1 VADETNQWPAGTP
14 DQPRLYALA
23 ESVGRLDGLDGPAEA
38 VARKVRGLLD
48 PGAVKDAI
56 SGTWLGHPLHPLLT
70 DIPIGSWS
78 SAAVLDLVGGRQ
90 SRAGAERLVGIG
102 ILAAVPTAITGT
114 SDWADS
120 TPADAT
126 VRRIGAVHAVANTA
140 ALLLYGSSLRA
151 RRRGRHRRGVLLGM
165 AGLGA
170 LAAGGHLGGHLSYDK
185 GVGVQQ
191 TAFTALPDEW
201 TPTVP
206 EADVVEGEATHAS
219 ADGFDVLLAR
229 HEGRI
234 YALADRC
241 THRGGSLSGGEVA
254 DGCVTCPLHESVFR
268 LADGAVMRGPAG
280 APEPAFD
287 VRVESGTVGVRARAE
302 TG

>member
-1 VADETNQWPAGTP
+1 MAEPRQWSAGRP
-14 DQPRLYALA
+14 DRPRLYALA
-23 ESVGRLDGLDGPAEA
+23 ERVGSLDGLDEPAEA

-56 SGTWLGHPLHPLLT
+56 SGAWLGHALHPLLT

-78 SAAVLDLVGGRQ
+78 SATMLDLFGGRR
-90 SRAGAERLVGIG
+90 SRAAAQRLIGIG
-102 ILAAVPTAITGT
+102 ALAAVPTAVTGT
-114 SDWADS
+114 SDWADT
-120 TPADAT
+120 TPADDA

-140 ALLLYGSSLRA
+140 ALLLYGTSLRA
-151 RRRGRHRRGVLLGM
+151 RRRGRHGRGVVLGF

-170 LAAGGHLGGHLSYDK
+170 LVVGGHLGGHLSYDK
-185 GVGVQQ
+185 GVGVDQ
-191 TAFTALPDEW
+191 TVFRSRPEEW

-206 EADVVEGEATHAS
+206 ERRVREGEATRAS
-219 ADGFDVLLAR
+219 AGDLDVLLAR

-241 THRGGSLSGGEVA
+241 THRGGSLSEGTLA
-254 DGCVTCPLHESVFR
+254 DGCVTCPLHGSVFR

-287 VRVESGTVGVRARAE
+287 VRVEEGIVEVRA
-302 TG
+302 

>member
-1 VADETNQWPAGTP
+1 VGDETTQWPAGTP

-23 ESVGRLDGLDGPAEA
+23 ERLGRLDALDGPAEA
-38 VARKVRGLLD
+38 VARRVRGLLD
-48 PGAVKDAI
+48 PGAVKDAV

-70 DIPIGSWS
+70 DIPIGTWS

-90 SRAGAERLVGIG
+90 SRPAAERLIGMG
-102 ILAAVPTAITGT
+102 ILAAGPTAITGT

-120 TPADAT
+120 TPADHT
-126 VRRIGAVHAVANTA
+126 VRRIGAIHAVANTA
-140 ALLLYGSSLRA
+140 ALLLYGSSLWA

-170 LAAGGHLGGHLSYDK
+170 LTAGGHLGGHLSYDK
-185 GVGVQQ
+185 AVGVQQ

-201 TPTVP
+201 TPTVA
-206 EADVVEGEATHAS
+206 ESDVVEGEAAHAS
-219 ADGFDVLLAR
+219 ANGVDVLLAR

-241 THRGGSLSGGEVA
+241 THRGGSLSEGTVA
-254 DGCVTCPLHESVFR
+254 DGCVTCPLHESIFR
-268 LADGAVMRGPAG
+268 LADGAVVRGPAG

-287 VRVESGTVGVRARAE
+287 VRVEGGTVEVRARAG